1 MIVGGEKMDGLK
13 VLMVDDEVVFCEN
26 MTKLL
31 NTRGYQAKA
40 VNEGEEAIRVLKKEV
55 YDVVVLDF
63 KMPGM
68 NGIDILKKMNESG
81 VTSQVIMLT
90 GHGGVDTAM
99 EAINLGAYDYLP
111 KPCEVDELSEM
122 INNSQKMKSQN
133 SKKRKR
139 V

>member
-1 MIVGGEKMDGLK
+1 MDGLK

-26 MTKLL
+26 MAKLL
-31 NTRGYQAKA
+31 NTRGYRARA

-55 YDVVVLDF
+55 YDVVVLDL

-68 NGIDILKKMNESG
+68 NGIDVLKKINELD
-81 VTSQVIMLT
+81 VPSQVIMLT
-90 GHGGVDTAM
+90 GHGAMDTAM
-99 EAINLGAYDYLP
+99 EAVKLGAYDYIP

-122 INNSQKMKSQN
+122 INNSQNNKNGK

-139 V
+139 D

>member
-1 MIVGGEKMDGLK
+1 MEGLK

-40 VNEGEEAIRVLKKEV
+40 VNEGEEAIRVLKKEA
-55 YDVVVLDF
+55 YDVVVLDL

-68 NGIDILKKMNESG
+68 NGIDILRKLNELNVS
-81 VTSQVIMLT
+81 SQVIMLT

-99 EAINLGAYDYLP
+99 EAIKLGAYYYLP

-122 INNSQKMKSQN
+122 INNSQNNKNGK

-139 V
+139 G

>member
-1 MIVGGEKMDGLK
+1 MEGLK

-40 VNEGEEAIRVLKKEV
+40 VNEGEEAIRVLKKEA
-55 YDVVVLDF
+55 YDVVVLDL

-68 NGIDILKKMNESG
+68 NGIDILKKLNELNVS
-81 VTSQVIMLT
+81 SQVIMLT

-99 EAINLGAYDYLP
+99 EAIKLGAYDYLP

-122 INNSQKMKSQN
+122 INNSQN
-133 SKKRKR
+133 NNGRNPKKRKR

>member
-1 MIVGGEKMDGLK
+1 MEGLK

-40 VNEGEEAIRVLKKEV
+40 VNEGEEAIRVLKKEA
-55 YDVVVLDF
+55 YDVVVLDL

-68 NGIDILKKMNESG
+68 DGIDILKKLNELNIS
-81 VTSQVIMLT
+81 SQVIMLT

-99 EAINLGAYDYLP
+99 EAIKLGAYDYLP

-122 INNSQKMKSQN
+122 INNSQNNNGQN
-133 SKKRKR
+133 PKKRKR

>member
-1 MIVGGEKMDGLK
+1 MDGLK

-31 NTRGYQAKA
+31 NTRGYRANA
-40 VNEGEEAIRVLKKEV
+40 VNEGEEAIRILKNEA
-55 YDVVVLDF
+55 YDVVVLDL

-68 NGIDILKKMNESG
+68 NGIDILKKINESG
-81 VTSQVIMLT
+81 ISSKVIMLT

-99 EAINLGAYDYLP
+99 EAVKLGAYDYLP

-122 INNSQKMKSQN
+122 INNSQNNNGQN

>member
-1 MIVGGEKMDGLK
+1 MDGLK

-26 MTKLL
+26 MAKLL

-40 VNEGEEAIRVLKKEV
+40 VNEGEEAIRVLQKDL
-55 YDVVVLDF
+55 YDVVVLDL

-68 NGIDILKKMNESG
+68 NGIDILKKLKELN
-81 VTSQVIMLT
+81 VPSQVIMLT
-90 GHGGVDTAM
+90 GHGCVDSAM
-99 EAINLGAYDYLP
+99 EAVKLGAYDYLP
-111 KPCEVDELSEM
+111 KPCEIDELSEM
-122 INNSQKMKSQN
+122 IDNSQKNKN